1 MVAAA
6 RQRFHLSPAQ
16 EDYLKALFQLSQ
28 SEDKVQTGVLAR
40 ALGVSAASV
49 TEMLGKLAAQR
60 LVLHDRYQ
68 GAALTPAGRE
78 VAIEMVRHHRLLELY
93 LTRALGYPWDEVHDE
108 AERLEHVISER
119 LEAALFDALHHP
131 TVDPHGH
138 PIPSAE
144 GEIAEAKVRS
154 LIECHE
160 GEQLTVCRVSDRE
173 PDKLRAIA
181 ELGLRLGVP
190 LEILE
195 ESVYESPL
203 VVRLRGK
210 RVQIPLGLAR
220 VVFVQ

>member
-1 MVAAA
+1 VA
-6 RQRFHLSPAQ
+6 RRPNG
-16 EDYLKALFQLSQ
+16 FQLSH
-28 SEDKVQTGVLAR
+28 SEARVHTGVLAR

-49 TEMLGKLAAQR
+49 TEMLGKLAGQG

-68 GAALTPAGRE
+68 GAALTPAGRK

-119 LEAALFDALHHP
+119 LEAALFKALDRP
-131 TVDPHGH
+131 TLDPHGH

-144 GEIAEAKVRS
+144 GEMVDAKARS
-154 LIECHE
+154 LTECHQ

-181 ELGLRLGVP
+181 ELGMRLGVS
-190 LEILE
+190 LEVLE
-195 ESVYESPL
+195 ESVYEGP
-203 VVRLRGK
+203 VVIRLRGK

-220 VVFVQ
+220 VIFVQ